1 MGFKIAS
8 FFLITSFTSFSFL
21 SFAAGPDGDGKET
34 AKEFFKVI
42 ASPKAQ
48 HPFSLAKAQRNDG
61 TTEVLKLARK

>member
-1 MGFKIAS
+1 
-8 FFLITSFTSFSFL
+8 
-21 SFAAGPDGDGKET
+21 
-34 AKEFFKVI
+34 VI